1 MKWFLTGVSG
11 YIGRHL
17 AIGFNHAGFEVIGID
32 RKSLIGPRE
41 LTNNVK
47 FYLGDIRDEKVVQSI
62 IFKEK
67 PDGIVNL
74 AALKSVSGSYQN
86 SQEYGEVNHMGAKNL
101 LDLAISGNVSSF
113 IQAST
118 AAVYAPQLN
127 GVGHEFSDTQP
138 VSPYGKTKL
147 AAEDLVTAATQA
159 NLISGL
165 SLRYFNVLGSSEP
178 SLRDESRDNIVPM
191 VLDKL
196 VNNLEPL
203 IFGDDYPTV
212 DGTCV
217 RDYIHVLELVNA
229 HVLAAKKLNIE
240 SLPTVLNVG
249 TGKGTTVLQV
259 INEILLQK
267 KSRLHP
273 KILERRLG
281 DQSTLIASTE
291 LAEKTLG
298 FKAEIGLE
306 KMIESAI

>member
-1 MKWFLTGVSG
+1 
-11 YIGRHL
+11 
-17 AIGFNHAGFEVIGID
+17 
-32 RKSLIGPRE
+32 
-41 LTNNVK
+41 
-47 FYLGDIRDEKVVQSI
+47 
-62 IFKEK
+62 
-67 PDGIVNL
+67 
-74 AALKSVSGSYQN
+74 
-86 SQEYGEVNHMGAKNL
+86 MGTKNL

-118 AAVYAPQLN
+118 AAVYSPQLN
-127 GVGHEFSDTQP
+127 GIGHEFSDTQP

-159 NLISGL
+159 NLISGM
-165 SLRYFNVLGSSEP
+165 SLRYFNVLGSSTP

-191 VLDKL
+191 VLDRL
-196 VNNLEPL
+196 LNNLEPL

-249 TGKGTTVLQV
+249 TGKGTTVRQV

-267 KSRLHP
+267 KSRIHP

-281 DQSTLIASTE
+281 DPPTLIASTE
-291 LAEKTLG
+291 LAERALD